1 MEKTIEVSDTIQG
14 IKLDIVTGVS
24 TIVDGGVGY
33 KTVKIMSTGFG
44 STVPIDTK
52 VEIYA
57 NGSVLTKFSMVVLTL
72 SGVISYMLK

>member
-24 TIVDGGVGY
+24 SIIDGGIGY

-44 STVPIDTK
+44 SSVPIDTK
-52 VEIYA
+52 VEIYV
-57 NGSVLTKFSMVVLTL
+57 NGSVLTKFSIVILTMC
-72 SGVISYMLK
+72 GMISYILK

>member
-24 TIVDGGVGY
+24 SIIDGGIGY

-44 STVPIDTK
+44 SSVPIDTK
-52 VEIYA
+52 VEIYV
-57 NGSVLTKFSMVVLTL
+57 NGSVLTKFSIVILTMC
-72 SGVISYMLK
+72 GVISYILK

>member
-1 MEKTIEVSDTIQG
+1 MERTIEVRDTIQG

-24 TIVDGGVGY
+24 VIIEGGVGY

-44 STVPIDTK
+44 SSIPIDTK

-57 NGSVLTKFSMVVLTL
+57 NGSGSVKFSIIVLTML
-72 SGVISYMLK
+72 GIISHILK

>member
-1 MEKTIEVSDTIQG
+1 MERTIEVRDTIQG

-24 TIVDGGVGY
+24 VIIDGVVGY

-44 STVPIDTK
+44 SSIPIDTK

-57 NGSVLTKFSMVVLTL
+57 N
-72 SGVISYMLK
+72 I